1 MAEYISNLLS
11 VLDRYNFVF
20 HNDYAASG
28 LNVPHRQKL
37 SFHFWEFLADN
48 LYMIEYLLV
57 LALVATDYHVP
68 EQIAVLEHQ
77 AKTDSLNQ
85 PARLELARIFIEQ
98 ENYPEAHKNLIEAGK
113 IDSLSGNLQFLWGK
127 YYDQQDNIA
136 AAFEK
141 YSKAVTL
148 DSSLSEA
155 WRNLAYIDEIT
166 GNYQSMLERF
176 GIALATTDD
185 SAGVLYDIGVT
196 YDYLEL
202 PDSAIISYNRSLA
215 AGANFPEVYINIGA
229 DWGILGNLDSAK
241 YYLEKAISAGS
252 RSPELFYNLGMLA
265 FERGKADE
273 AIGNFLECLSLD
285 QTYAPAKLQLGN
297 IYEAIGDSVNAYEY
311 YQDFVKTAPFI
322 YRDDIKSTREKLAK
336 YESRR

>member
-1 MAEYISNLLS
+1 
-11 VLDRYNFVF
+11 
-20 HNDYAASG
+20 
-28 LNVPHRQKL
+28 
-37 SFHFWEFLADN
+37 
-48 LYMIEYLLV
+48 MIEYLLV
-57 LALVATDYHVP
+57 LALVATDYNVP
-68 EQIAVLEHQ
+68 QQIAVLENQ

-85 PARLELARIFIEQ
+85 TARLELAKIFIEQ
-98 ENYPEAHKNLIEAGK
+98 ENYPEAHKNLIEAEK
-113 IDSLSGNLQFLWGK
+113 IDSLSGKLQFLWGK

-176 GIALATTDD
+176 GMALANSDD
-185 SAGVLYDIGVT
+185 SAGLLYDIGVT

-202 PDSAIISYNRSLA
+202 PDSAIIMYNRSLNS
-215 AGANFPEVYINIGA
+215 GAQFPEVYINIGA
-229 DWGILGNLDSAK
+229 DWGILGNLDSAEF
-241 YYLEKAISAGS
+241 YLKQAVEAGS
-252 RSPELFYNLGMLA
+252 KSPELLYNLGMLA
-265 FERGKADE
+265 FERGKRQE

-297 IYEAIGDSVNAYEY
+297 IYEAIGDSGNAYEY

-322 YRDDIKSTREKLAK
+322 YRDDIKLTKEKLVK
-336 YESRR
+336 YEDRK